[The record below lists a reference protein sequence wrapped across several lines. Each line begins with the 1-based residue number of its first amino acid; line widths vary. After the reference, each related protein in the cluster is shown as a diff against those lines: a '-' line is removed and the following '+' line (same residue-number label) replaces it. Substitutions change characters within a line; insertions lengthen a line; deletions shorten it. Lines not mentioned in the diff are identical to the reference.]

1 MRHGSMR
8 AFDARLVR
16 HASAARGYL
25 IITVCLGFGT
35 TALVLVQASLLAHA
49 LAGAARGA
57 GLTALRGT
65 IVALAAVLLG
75 RALAAF
81 GGEAAALRAAA
92 IVKSRL
98 RRRLVAHSLRLGP
111 AWLTGQQPGEI
122 ATLAT
127 KGLDTLDAYFARY
140 LPQLLLGVLVPLAVL
155 ARVMAAD
162 WISGVVIAVTLPL
175 IPAFAI
181 LVGLHT
187 KARTQRQWQLL
198 ARLGGH
204 FLDVVEGLPTLKVFG
219 RAKAQAEVIRNVTDE
234 HRGATMAALR
244 IAFLSALVLELA
256 AALATALVAVEV
268 GLRLLAG
275 HIGYE
280 TALLVLLLT
289 PEAYL
294 PLRAM
299 GAQFHA
305 SAEGTAAAGRVFE
318 ILDAPQPARPQP
330 ALPQPALPQTAPVY
344 RTATP
349 ARLDLSEQ
357 PIELTDVCLRY
368 PDRDEPALA
377 DLSVTI
383 SPGEHIA
390 VTGPSGAGKSS
401 LLGLLL
407 RFADPTSGNIAA
419 GGVDIKDIP
428 VEAWRRLIAWVPQS
442 PYLFAGT
449 VAENIALGDPGA
461 SAAAILRA
469 ARLAG
474 AEAFIS
480 ALARGFDTR
489 LGERA
494 LALSAGQRQRIALAR
509 AFLRDAPLVLL
520 DEPTAHLDP
529 ATAQEIMATIDTLMA
544 GRTVLLVTHG
554 AHHQI
559 QDVLCLDRG
568 RRMPAP
574 AAVAPIA
581 APAVDAAATP

>member
-1 MRHGSMR
+1 MSVK
-8 AFDARLVR
+8 AFDPRLVR
-16 HASAARGYL
+16 DASAARGYL
-25 IITVCLGFGT
+25 IITVCLGFVATG
-35 TALVLVQASLLAHA
+35 LVLAQASLLAHA
-49 LAGAARGA
+49 LAGAARGV
-57 GLTALRGT
+57 GLSALRGT
-65 IVALAAVLLG
+65 VGALVAVLIA

-92 IVKSRL
+92 VVKSRL
-98 RRRLVAHSLRLGP
+98 RRRLAGHSLRLGP

-127 KGLDTLDAYFARY
+127 RGLDALDAYFARY

-155 ARVMAAD
+155 ARVVAAD
-162 WISGVVIAVTLPL
+162 WISGLVIAVTLPL
-175 IPAFAI
+175 IPVFAI

-198 ARLGGH
+198 AKLGGH
-204 FLDVVEGLPTLKVFG
+204 FLDVVEGLPTLKIFG
-219 RAKAQAEVIRNVTDE
+219 RARAQAEAIRKVTDE
-234 HRGATMAALR
+234 HRSATMAALR
-244 IAFLSALVLELA
+244 LAFLSALVLELA

-294 PLRAM
+294 PMRAM

-305 SAEGTAAAGRVFE
+305 SAEGTAAADRVFA
-318 ILDAPQPARPQP
+318 ILDTPEPASPQPARRPP
-330 ALPQPALPQTAPVY
+330 G
-344 RTATP
+344 
-349 ARLDLSEQ
+349 RLDLSAQ
-357 PIELTDVCLRY
+357 PIELAEVSLRY
-368 PDRDEPALA
+368 PDRDALA
-377 DLSVTI
+377 LAGLSLTI
-383 SPGEHIA
+383 GPGQHIA

-401 LLGLLL
+401 LLWLLL
-407 RFADPTSGNIAA
+407 RFAEPTSGQIMA
-419 GGVDIKDIP
+419 GGTSLQEMP
-428 VEAWRRLIAWVPQS
+428 VEAWRRQIAWVPQS

-449 VAENIALGDPGA
+449 IAENIALGEPDA
-461 SAAAILRA
+461 SPAAIRRA

-474 AEAFIS
+474 AESFIS
-480 ALARGFDTR
+480 ALALGFDTR

-494 LALSAGQRQRIALAR
+494 LGLSAGQRQRIALAR

-529 ATAQEIMATIDTLMA
+529 ATAREIMVTIDTLMA

-554 AHHQI
+554 AHHHI
-559 QDVLCLDRG
+559 PAVLQLDRG
-568 RRMPAP
+568 RLIPAAVPAP
-574 AAVAPIA
+574 AVPATAVASA
-581 APAVDAAATP
+581 GEAVATT